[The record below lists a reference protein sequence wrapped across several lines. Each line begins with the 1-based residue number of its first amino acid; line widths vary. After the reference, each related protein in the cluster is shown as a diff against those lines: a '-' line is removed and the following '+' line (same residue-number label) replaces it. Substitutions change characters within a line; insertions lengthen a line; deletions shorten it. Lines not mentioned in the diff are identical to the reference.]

1 MQHDNGSWT
10 LVPALRSTP
19 RDTFR
24 GTWACLPYS
33 TSQDMYVPNLLHN
46 DPCSGIHAQ
55 GLSTLGATMT
65 PESGTYPQVP
75 CSRLNCC
82 ASTKRHLRE
91 QSCVLQ
97 PSSKLLL
104 QRRHDTLTA
113 CSPAIRVHV
122 YKLVLVSRA
131 FRASY
136 RRLQPPGG
144 SLTHSL
150 VWSISRGVIYVHAR
164 RYRWVGISAR
174 APRNVFCML
183 FLNGPCSGADRS
195 TGLNNC
201 A

>member
-1 MQHDNGSWT
+1 MTTVLGRLSPPF
-10 LVPALRSTP
+10 VPLLEILSGVLGPAYHILRRRTC
-19 RDTFR
+19 TFPTFCTTTR
-24 GTWACLPYS
+24 G
-33 TSQDMYVPNLLHN
+33 
-46 DPCSGIHAQ
+46 SGIHAQ

-91 QSCVLQ
+91 QSCVFQ